1 MTWEWNVG
9 AESVKHVDSVAG
21 RHTTLAIAITHETS
35 AAPDLRVQAEDPEEE
50 VLQESLES
58 VREET
63 TKTGSQEWTTER
75 VYDVSDY
82 RLPSHRIVS
91 FVDEDNRLDETL
103 EDNNRGVGVRFGRG
117 RHLPT
122 LKIVFFPIRT
132 DAGSPPTIET
142 DDYMES
148 VIDLLPIG
156 EYEARVGRTLDFLN
170 RTANSDTVLDF
181 LRREWNLNAQA
192 DEYYYGIFPE
202 FNVDQG
208 CGRAERPGYVA
219 VQTPLDHCGEGT
231 PAHEIGHNL
240 ALMHAPWD
248 CWGEYDIENVDP
260 EYPYDKAE
268 LGPRRGWLASG
279 EKFVSDESEETHFD
293 VMAYCS
299 PYFISDYHYKKA
311 LEYRIEEA
319 IAHRAGTAIAS
330 VLPGRVQA
338 EEPEEPAGPSLAFG
352 GTVEWGMW
360 TLDYV
365 DRSPMPA
372 RTPPVEGKYFFTL
385 QTASSRE
392 VYRERLRLAS
402 ITHSAKRSW
411 AVRVP
416 VPSEPIA
423 KVVILDRQETPVL
436 VEKLR

>member
-1 MTWEWNVG
+1 
-9 AESVKHVDSVAG
+9 
-21 RHTTLAIAITHETS
+21 
-35 AAPDLRVQAEDPEEE
+35 
-50 VLQESLES
+50 
-58 VREET
+58 
-63 TKTGSQEWTTER
+63 
-75 VYDVSDY
+75 
-82 RLPSHRIVS
+82 
-91 FVDEDNRLDETL
+91 
-103 EDNNRGVGVRFGRG
+103 
-117 RHLPT
+117 LPT

-148 VIDLLPIG
+148 VIDLLPLAK
-156 EYEARVGRTLDFLN
+156 YEARVGNTLRFLN
-170 RTANSDTVLDF
+170 RTANTETVLRF
-181 LRREWNLNAQA
+181 LEREWNRNAQA
-192 DEYYYGIFPE
+192 DEYYYGVFVQS
-202 FNVDQG
+202 VDGQG
-208 CGRAERPGYVA
+208 CGRAFRPGNVA
-219 VQTPLDHCGEGT
+219 VQLPLEDCSAAT
-231 PAHEIGHNL
+231 SAHEIGHNL
-240 ALMHAPWD
+240 SLMHAPWD
-248 CWGEYDIENVDP
+248 CWDDNIENIDP
-260 EYPYDKAE
+260 EYPYDDGGI
-268 LGPRRGWLASG
+268 GPRRGWLASA

-299 PYFISDYHYKKA
+299 PRFVSDYHYEKA

-319 IAHRAGTAIAS
+319 RTHRTGEPIAS
-330 VLPGRVQA
+330 VSPGGAQA
-338 EEPEEPAGPSLAFG
+338 EEPSGPSLAFG

-372 RTPPVEGKYFFTL
+372 RTPPVEGKFFFTL